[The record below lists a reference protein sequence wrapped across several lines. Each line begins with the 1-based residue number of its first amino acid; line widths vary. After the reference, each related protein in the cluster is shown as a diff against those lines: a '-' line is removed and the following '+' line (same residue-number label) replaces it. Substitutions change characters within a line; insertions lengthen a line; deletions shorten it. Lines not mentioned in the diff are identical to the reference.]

1 MKEKWTVVAAIA
13 CSILILTSV
22 HYLKIKLKRLSVME
36 KRNFMQV
43 VGEFMLV
50 TTTRNH
56 LKVNNRKH
64 RNGQTTSFELFKDL
78 QFFLH
83 TTYVQIPTG

>member
-1 MKEKWTVVAAIA
+1 
-13 CSILILTSV
+13 
-22 HYLKIKLKRLSVME
+22 
-36 KRNFMQV
+36 
-43 VGEFMLV
+43 MLV
-50 TTTRNH
+50 TTTKSMK
-56 LKVNNRKH
+56 LNNRKH